1 MKRSLLITNVRTV
14 KVSMRKNKMNTLNDT
29 VAIEVRTI
37 GDSRGYLWKI
47 IIDKTRGIAKIE
59 KVSGLADSRTMN
71 PIAIDGSIHIL
82 QPDTKV
88 SDDMQTLTTTIESR
102 FQAA

>member
-1 MKRSLLITNVRTV
+1 
-14 KVSMRKNKMNTLNDT
+14 MNTLNSNVD
-29 VAIEVRTI
+29 IEVRTI

-47 IIDKTRGIAKIE
+47 IIDKGRGIGRIE
-59 KVSGLADSRTMN
+59 KVSGLADSKSVN
-71 PIAIDGSIHIL
+71 PIAIDGSIHVL

-88 SDDMQTLTTTIESR
+88 SDDMQALTTTIESR